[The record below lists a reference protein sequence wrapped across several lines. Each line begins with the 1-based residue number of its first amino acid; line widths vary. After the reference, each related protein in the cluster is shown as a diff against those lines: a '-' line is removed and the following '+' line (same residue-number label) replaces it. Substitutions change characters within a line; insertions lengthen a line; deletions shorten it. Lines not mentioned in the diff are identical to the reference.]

1 MALERKKRTKPL
13 TFNRRMKQ
21 KLMIVFA
28 GVMCALIG
36 LTVVLA
42 RINIISGRE
51 YERIVL
57 SNRQYNTN
65 VVPYKRGDIV
75 DRNGTVLATSEEVY
89 NVIIDAS
96 ELLAKN
102 GKYREAS
109 VESLVKYLGIDIN
122 TINEYLDNEE
132 NKDAHYKRIARKV
145 PYKQIKEY
153 MQVLEESNKIKGIWL
168 EKEYK
173 RTYPQNALAGDLI
186 GFTVLGDDGEDQ
198 GNWGIEQYYNDELSG
213 KNGVQYGYVDS
224 ELNYETV
231 VKSATDGYTIV
242 STIDA
247 NLQSIVQKDIEA
259 YYAEKGAKNLAV
271 IIADPNNG
279 EILAEASYPFYDLN
293 NPQDLSVYLP
303 QDQID
308 TLSDEEKLTKM
319 SEMWR
324 NFCISDTYEPGSTF
338 KPFTIA
344 AALEENIVTDNQSF
358 YCDGFQDIYG
368 TKIKCHKT
376 AGHGM
381 LTLEESLMNS
391 CNDALMQIGA
401 SLGTEKFCK
410 YVSDF
415 GFGLKTNIDLPGE
428 TYGIIHT
435 ADTMGPVDL
444 AVNSFGQGIN
454 VTMTQMVAAFSS
466 LINGGNFYEPSVVK
480 RIETQGGNIVDNKEP
495 VVLRQTV
502 TAKTSELLRR
512 YLYSTVAEGTAKT
525 AGVEGYAIGG
535 KTGTAE
541 KYPRGNE
548 KYIVSFIGF
557 APVDNPKYVIYVV
570 IDEPNVEKQSDST
583 QATTLAQKIM
593 SDIMPYMNI
602 YPTNNTGDNGQPAEN
617 EEYESGGF
625 IEGENVTD
633 PIAEQAGTHVEGA
646 SQGIDPEPATVAP
659 TEPESQSDAAPSE
672 PAQASPEDVA
682 PSEPAQ
688 ASPEDATQLDQAPSE
703 PAG

>member
-1 MALERKKRTKPL
+1 MAVERKKKTKPL
-13 TFNRRMKQ
+13 TFNRKMQQ
-21 KLMIVFA
+21 KLIIVFA
-28 GVMCALIG
+28 FIMFALIG

-42 RINIISGRE
+42 KINITSGDE

-57 SNRQYNTN
+57 SNRQYSTSI
-65 VVPYKRGDIV
+65 VPYKRGDIV

-89 NVIIDAS
+89 NVIIDAY
-96 ELLAKN
+96 ELLSQD

-109 VESLVKYLGIDIN
+109 VESLVRYLGLNVDE
-122 TINEYLDNEE
+122 INEYLDNEE
-132 NKDAHYKRIARKV
+132 NQNAHYKRIARKV
-145 PYKQIKEY
+145 PYEQIKDY
-153 MQVLEESNKIKGIWL
+153 AKVLEESTKIKGIWL

-173 RTYPQNALAGDLI
+173 RTYPQNSLAGDVI
-186 GFTVLGDDGEDQ
+186 GFTVLGDDGEEV
-198 GNWGIEQYYNDELSG
+198 GNWGIEQYYNDTLSG
-213 KNGVQYGYVDS
+213 KNGVQYGYVDN

-231 VKSATDGYTIV
+231 IKSPSDGYTVV

-247 NLQSIVQKDIEA
+247 NLQTMVQSSIEE

-293 NPQDLSVYLP
+293 NPQDLSVYIT
-303 QDQID
+303 QEEID
-308 TLSDEEKLTKM
+308 ALSDSEKIEKM

-344 AALEENIVTDNQSF
+344 AALEESIVTDGQTF
-358 YCDGFQDIYG
+358 VCDGFQDIYG
-368 TKIKCHKT
+368 SKIKCHKT
-376 AGHGM
+376 SGHGTV
-381 LTLEESLMNS
+381 TLEESLMTS

-401 SLGTEKFCK
+401 SLGVEKFCK
-410 YVSDF
+410 YVSTF

-428 TYGIIHT
+428 TYGILHSV
-435 ADTMGPVDL
+435 DTMGPVDL
-444 AVNSFGQGIN
+444 AVNSFGQGMN

-466 LINGGNFYEPSVVK
+466 LINGGNLYQPTVVK
-480 RIETQGGNIVDNKEP
+480 RIETQTGEIVENKSS

-502 TAKTSELLRR
+502 TARTSELLRQ

-548 KYIVSFIGF
+548 KYVVSFIGF

-570 IDEPNVEKQSDST
+570 VDEPNVENQSDST
-583 QATTLAQKIM
+583 QATVLAQKIM
-593 SDIMPYMNI
+593 AKIMPYMNV
-602 YPTNNTGDNGQPAEN
+602 YQTNNTTSSDVAEP
-617 EEYESGGF
+617 EQYETGGF
-625 IEGENVTD
+625 IEGENLED
-633 PIAEQAGTHVEGA
+633 PIAAQGGTHVENE
-646 SQGIDPEPATVAP
+646 SSEPQSEPQTNETTQEEPSESVSEAIGETESTVAP
-659 TEPESQSDAAPSE
+659 QIDQTETTIQGLE
-672 PAQASPEDVA
+672 PL
-682 PSEPAQ
+682 
-688 ASPEDATQLDQAPSE
+688 TQPQTE
-703 PAG
+703 